1 MIRKN
6 RWWIYILIFLAG
18 QLLGGLLGGA
28 GATLSTGRFDSST
41 QEWVLSL
48 SLFLA
53 NVLAMAF
60 YLWLRPSDVTG
71 SSTLQGLR
79 GRNGRRTKLI
89 FLLALPV
96 MVLVNLIQ
104 ELCFPDIP
112 DLVGEEMFRA
122 IMYNPIGI
130 FTVAFLGPVC
140 EEMLFR
146 GGVQHSL
153 LASYPEQGPAA
164 AIGLSAVIFALVHM
178 NPAQMPAAF
187 ILGLLLGAAY
197 WWTKSLLAPMFIHI
211 FNNSFACILSIL
223 SPDSDSLVE
232 LLGGK
237 EAAVLMIA
245 ASLLVLV
252 AVAHAISRETRKE
265 D

>member
-1 MIRKN
+1 MVRKS

-18 QLLGGLLGGA
+18 QLLGGLLGGV
-28 GATLSTGRFDSST
+28 GVSLSSNRFGGIS

-71 SSTLQGLR
+71 KSTLQGLR

-96 MVLVNLIQ
+96 MVLVNLVQ

-112 DLVGEEMFRA
+112 DLVGEETFHA
-122 IMYNPIGI
+122 IMYNPIGLL
-130 FTVAFLGPVC
+130 TVAVLGPMC

-153 LASYPEQGPAA
+153 LASHPEQGPAV
-164 AIGLSAVIFALVHM
+164 AIGLTAIIFALVHM

-187 ILGLLLGAAY
+187 ILGLLLGFAY
-197 WWTKSLLAPMFIHI
+197 WWTESLAAPIFIHI
-211 FNNSFACILSIL
+211 FNNSFACTLSIL

-237 EAAVLMIA
+237 EAAVLAIA
-245 ASLLVLV
+245 ASLFFLVIAFR
-252 AVAHAISRETRKE
+252 AVQKE
-265 D
+265 GFSG